1 MAATQKSAT
10 DKELEA
16 TRKAAMDAL
25 DKLLEAKNHFRSA
38 AEAAGLDMKDEAIDR
53 LTEGRV
59 KAEELGAQASDYV
72 YEKPLTSLAIAFAG
86 GFVLSQL
93 LKSK

>member
-1 MAATQKSAT
+1 MAGAQKSAT
-10 DKELEA
+10 DTELDA
-16 TRKAAMDAL
+16 SRKAAMDAL
-25 DKLLEAKNHFRSA
+25 DKLLEAKSHFRSA
-38 AEAAGLDMKDEAIDR
+38 AEAAGLDLKDEAIDR

-59 KAEELGAQASDYV
+59 KAEELGARASDYV

-93 LKSK
+93 LRSK